1 MDIIHGNH
9 TQLVNIGSVHMIAA
23 EKGVFSLLEAAFAVY
38 STTDVKQQLFE
49 SHHSKFMQ
57 VMGGCIPQAVL

>member
-1 MDIIHGNH
+1 MDVIHGNH
-9 TQLVNIGSVHMIAA
+9 TQLVNIGSVHMIAS

-49 SHHSKFMQ
+49 SHH
-57 VMGGCIPQAVL
+57 PQHLH